1 MAEKSHNTIFGDQG
15 TAPDRTEEKD
25 KLPRRSR
32 GEREDLRVNDEDTEP
47 GGARSDRPDRPSN
60 ADDMKNPR
68 TGRIG

>member
-47 GGARSDRPDRPSN
+47 GGARSDRPDRPST
-60 ADDMKNPR
+60 AEDMKNPR